1 MQLGFGR
8 FEFVRIKN
16 GELMLIPG
24 PRLLAPFEKRKVTQ
38 VSVAE
43 SRDTGS
49 AAGRLVITIM
59 AAVSQWERETI
70 GERTSTHCAT
80 SAATASA
87 SGISSSVNGCLPQ
100 RHLEGL
106 QNRWFP

>member
-1 MQLGFGR
+1 M
-8 FEFVRIKN
+8 
-16 GELMLIPG
+16 
-24 PRLLAPFEKRKVTQ
+24 TQ

-43 SRDTGS
+43 SLDTGS

-59 AAVSQWERETI
+59 ATVSQWERETI

-87 SGISSSVNGCLPQ
+87 SGISSSVTGCLPTSGTWKAC
-100 RHLEGL
+100 RIAGFRKRMGL
-106 QNRWFP
+106 